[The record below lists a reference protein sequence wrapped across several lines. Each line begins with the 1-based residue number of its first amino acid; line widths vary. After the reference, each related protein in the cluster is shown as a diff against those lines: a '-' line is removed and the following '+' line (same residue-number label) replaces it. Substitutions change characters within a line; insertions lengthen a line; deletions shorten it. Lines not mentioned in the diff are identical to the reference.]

1 MWFNILKRMDRD
13 SAQKYLDDL
22 TKEILNE
29 LKRIYG
35 KDTKVFSYG
44 GAIRQITYM
53 SKEYSV
59 VIAKDMILRDLI
71 DGDFGGEDFGGEA
84 IDNQVDGI
92 TYFGIDEQDE
102 ERLGE
107 DYLFN
112 LPTDVIYSYTLG
124 QYGDPSHIEINVFEK
139 NPQVKQFVNKKQKEI
154 IERFG
159 MMGANIHPA
168 MYLTPEEVRRFEESQ
183 NWKKNLEE

>member
-1 MWFNILKRMDRD
+1 MWFNILKRMDRA
-13 SAQKYLDDL
+13 SAQKYLGDL
-22 TKEILNE
+22 TKEILDE

-35 KDTKVFSYG
+35 KDSKVFSDSQRM
-44 GAIRQITYM
+44 IIYM

-59 VIAKDMILRDLI
+59 NIAKDMILRDLI
-71 DGDFGGEDFGGEA
+71 DGDFGGEDIGGGA
-84 IDNQVDGI
+84 IDNQVDAI
-92 TYFGIDEQDE
+92 TYYGIDEQDK

-112 LPTDVIYSYTLG
+112 LPTDVIYFHALG
-124 QYGDPSHIEINVFEK
+124 QYGDPSHIEIYVFEE
-139 NPQVKQFVNKKQKEI
+139 NPQVKQFVNEKQKEI

-168 MYLTPEEVRRFEESQ
+168 MYLTPEQVEEVRESK
-183 NWKKNLEE
+183 NWRKNLEE

>member
-1 MWFNILKRMDRD
+1 MWFNILKRMSRA
-13 SAQKYLDDL
+13 SAQKYIDDL
-22 TKEILNE
+22 TKEILDE

-35 KDTKVFSYG
+35 KDSKVFFDSSGY
-44 GAIRQITYM
+44 ITYM
-53 SKEYSV
+53 SKEYSLH
-59 VIAKDMILRDLI
+59 IAKDMALRDLV
-71 DGDFGGEDFGGEA
+71 DGDFGGEDFGGEPVDIN
-84 IDNQVDGI
+84 IDAI
-92 TYFGIDEQDE
+92 TYYGIDEQDK

-112 LPTDVIYSYTLG
+112 IPTNVIYGYTLG
-124 QYGDPSHIEINVFEK
+124 QYGDPPHFEIKTFEE

-168 MYLTPEEVRRFEESQ
+168 MYLTPEQVEEVRESQ
-183 NWKKNLEE
+183 NWRKELEE